1 MLNSKM
7 KRSMA
12 WIMSAAV
19 IMSAAPVS
27 AADFTAEADVE
38 VTAEAA
44 DAGAE
49 ENTDAPE
56 AEAEEDGGF
65 GSGEMISEENT
76 AEAGSDETG
85 LTDEENAG
93 DESADF
99 MDGFSDGSAEEE
111 SSDIS
116 DEFTDE
122 GMSTEELV
130 QAFAEAGTEDPA
142 PWSSVDSLPAGTYEN
157 VTANLYVPGAQNKI
171 LGVNAYLNNPADPVG
186 MSGVFGVPTD
196 PVYNDASMVIDENG
210 KITLTLELKNQVFE
224 LLQVKDG
231 TNVHV
236 KEIERSDTWAYDNVD
251 KIDMGDG
258 TYKGRIKKIVFELD
272 DFSGLYTLGDCVEFG
287 IILYDEQNPEKDVK
301 WYVPLNLAVD
311 FEEQK
316 PDVNISRKAFFNEE
330 AKAGISARGLDM
342 DKVVADVRKVTSGE
356 VFEKVDS
363 YLKENCSSV
372 SEGINYNLYYFSLSR
387 TDGKDI
393 SESKL
398 KYNFFT
404 SVFGQYNH
412 PQIYQWENDSLSE
425 KKGDG
430 NTTREFWNGQDGDV
444 FEAVDLYAGL
454 KFGYVVI
461 VDGYSTQ
468 IKRQRTYI
476 DDNTGISAIYHGH
489 NGLNS
494 NCDENTLATNTEF
507 AVQKN
512 NVSNVDELKKL
523 LLENG
528 QSSFKQLKLEESYR
542 IALYR
547 RSGDS
552 KTLGAQKNGTYED
565 ILFPKKMVENQDI
578 YKVVY
583 DRDTKQYVSVEKMET
598 TEDGDYIKINAVDT
612 TLSFGQQTKQMQ
624 LYYSAI
630 DENYV
635 GSRSK
640 SQCQFFVFVGEGAAA
655 DKPSVPTSAFTYDAT
670 EKVVVPENKYYTV
683 EGTSSAK
690 LPGSYKV
697 TVTLKDGYAWK
708 DGTTDPIE
716 FTWNIK
722 ALQTEKPVAISVLT
736 YNGEFQTGV
745 KAGTGYNLAGTYTA
759 KDAGTY
765 NAKVLLADGYEWS
778 DGTTDALTLTWSIAK
793 KAVAK
798 PSAAKDLVYNGKS
811 QTGVAVGEGYTV
823 TGNAQTDAGDY
834 TAVAALNKNYAW
846 ADGTTDSVKVAW
858 SIAKKAVAKPSAAAN
873 LVYTGKV
880 QIGVTAGKGYT
891 VTGNTQTNAG
901 TYAAVATLD
910 KNHTWTNGTTA
921 PATVQ
926 WIIAKAGQNVTAKTA
941 FKSYK
946 LATVKKKAQS
956 FTIGAAADGTLTY
969 KVTATPSKKAA
980 KYLTVTKKGKVT
992 VKKGAPAGTYTIT
1005 VSAAETANYQAAFK
1019 EVTVKVNKTSQ
1030 KVSAK
1035 VSSKTIKSKQ
1045 IAKKNYAFTIGAKGK
1060 GKLTYK
1066 VTSTPKNG
1074 TKYISVNKNGKVTVK
1089 KKAPKGTYKIT
1100 VTAAGNATY
1109 AKATKTITVK
1119 VK

>member
-56 AEAEEDGGF
+56 AEAEDGGF

-330 AKAGISARGLDM
+330 AKAGISARGRDM

-356 VFEKVDS
+356 IFEKVGS
-363 YLKENCSSV
+363 YLKENCV
-372 SEGINYNLYYFSLSR
+372 YNDEINYNLYYFSLSR
-387 TDGKDI
+387 NDGKDI
-393 SESKL
+393 SESKVQ
-398 KYNFFT
+398 YNFFT
-404 SVFGQYNH
+404 STNMGIEFVN
-412 PQIYQWENDSLSE
+412 PEIYQWENDSLSA
-425 KKGDG
+425 KKSDG
-430 NTTREFWNGQDGDV
+430 NTTREFWNGQEGDV
-444 FEAVDLYAGL
+444 FEAVNLYDGL

-461 VDGYSTQ
+461 INSSSYL
-468 IKRQRTYI
+468 KRQRTYV
-476 DDNTGISAIYHGH
+476 DDNTGISAIYHGY
-489 NGLNS
+489 NGGS
-494 NCDENTLATNTEF
+494 GNCDENTLLTNTEF

-512 NVSNVDELKKL
+512 DVSNTEELKKL

-528 QSSFKQLKLEESYR
+528 QSSFKQLKLGESYR
-542 IALYR
+542 IALYK

-552 KTLGAQKNGTYED
+552 KTLGTLKNATYED
-565 ILFPKKMVENQDI
+565 ILFPKKMVENQDV

-612 TLSFGQQTKQMQ
+612 TLSIGNQTKQMQ

-640 SQCQFFVFVGEGAAA
+640 SQCQFFVFVEEGAIAK
-655 DKPSVPTSAFTYDAT
+655 KPSAPDSVFTYDAT
-670 EKVVVPENKYYTV
+670 EKVVISESNYYTV
-683 EGTSSAK
+683 EGTSTAT
-690 LPGSYKV
+690 LPGTYHVKV
-697 TVTLKDGYAWK
+697 TLNEGYFWT
-708 DGTTDPIE
+708 DGTTDPVE
-716 FTWNIK
+716 FDWIIK
-722 ALQTEKPVAISVLT
+722 ALQTEKPVAISGLT
-736 YNGEFQTGV
+736 YNGESQTGV
-745 KAGTGYNLAGTYTA
+745 AAGTGYNLAGTYTA

-811 QTGVAVGEGYTV
+811 QTGVAAGEGYTV
-823 TGNAQTDAGDY
+823 TGNTQTDAGDY
-834 TAVAALNKNYAW
+834 TAVATLDKNHAW
-846 ADGTTDSVKVAW
+846 ADGTTDSAKAAW
-858 SIAKKAVAKPSAAAN
+858 SIAKKTVAKPSAAAN

-880 QIGVTAGKGYT
+880 QTGVTSGEGYT

-910 KNHTWTNGTTA
+910 KNHAWADGTTA

-926 WIIAKAGQNVTAKTA
+926 WTITKAAQNVTAKTA
-941 FKSYK
+941 SKSYK

-1005 VSAAETANYQAAFK
+1005 VSAAETANYQVASK

>member
-171 LGVNAYLNNPADPVG
+171 LGVNAYLNNPADPTG
-186 MSGVFGVPTD
+186 MSGVFGTPTE
-196 PVYNDASMVIDENG
+196 PMYNEASMVVNENG
-210 KITLTLELKNQVFE
+210 KIALTIELKNQVFE

-231 TNVHV
+231 KNIHV
-236 KEIERSDTWAYDNVD
+236 KEVERSDTWAYDNVD
-251 KIDMGDG
+251 KVDMGDG
-258 TYKGRIKKIVFELD
+258 TFKGRITKIVFELD

-287 IILYDEQNPEKDVK
+287 IILYDEQNPDKDVK

-316 PDVNISRKAFFNEE
+316 PDVNISNKAFFNDD
-330 AKAGISARGLDM
+330 ARVGIAARGRDM
-342 DKVVADVRKVTSGE
+342 DKVVADIHEVTSGE
-356 VFEKVDS
+356 EFDKVDTFM
-363 YLKENCSSV
+363 KENCA
-372 SEGINYNLYYFSLSR
+372 EQPNYKLYYFSLNR

-398 KYNFFT
+398 KYSFFK
-404 SVFGQYNH
+404 SVFHEINNNSAQV
-412 PQIYQWENDSLSE
+412 YQWQGNSLSE
-425 KKGDG
+425 MKNEG
-430 NTTREFWNGQDGDV
+430 NTTREYWNGQDGDIW
-444 FEAVDLYAGL
+444 EAVTIYEGL
-454 KFGYVVI
+454 KFGYVIICDKNSNV
-461 VDGYSTQ
+461 
-468 IKRQRTYI
+468 KCQRTFT
-476 DDNTGISAIYHGH
+476 DESTGISAIYHGF
-489 NGLNS
+489 NNS
-494 NCDENTLATNTEF
+494 DNCNENMLTTNTEF
-507 AVQKN
+507 VVRKN
-512 NVSNVDELKKL
+512 DVSNPDELKQMI
-523 LLENG
+523 LELG
-528 QSSFKQLKLEESYR
+528 QSSFKQLKIEDSYR
-542 IALYR
+542 LALYR
-547 RSGDS
+547 RSGNS
-552 KTLGAQKNGTYED
+552 KTLGAQKNITYTD
-565 ILFPKKMVENQDI
+565 ILFPKNLVENQNI

-583 DRDTKQYVSVEKMET
+583 DRDAKQYVSVEKMEIV
-598 TEDGDYIKINAVDT
+598 EEGENIKVNAVDT
-612 TLSFGQQTKQMQ
+612 TLSNGNQFKQMQ

-670 EKVVVPENKYYTV
+670 EKVVVPESKYYTV
-683 EGTSSAK
+683 EGTSTAT
-690 LPGSYKV
+690 LPGTYHVKV
-697 TVTLKDGYAWK
+697 TLNEGYFWTNE
-708 DGTTDPIE
+708 TTDPVE
-716 FTWNIK
+716 FDWTIK

-778 DGTTDALTLTWSIAK
+778 DGTTDALTLIWSIAK

-798 PSAAKDLVYNGKS
+798 LSAAKNLVYNGKS

-823 TGNAQTDAGDY
+823 TGNAQTDAG
-834 TAVAALNKNYAW
+834 
-846 ADGTTDSVKVAW
+846 
-858 SIAKKAVAKPSAAAN
+858 
-873 LVYTGKV
+873 
-880 QIGVTAGKGYT
+880 
-891 VTGNTQTNAG
+891 

-910 KNHTWTNGTTA
+910 KNHTWTDDTTA

-1005 VSAAETANYQAAFK
+1005 VSAAETANYQVASK

>member
-38 VTAEAA
+38 MTAEAA

-49 ENTDAPE
+49 ENTDAP
-56 AEAEEDGGF
+56 EAEEDGGF

-76 AEAGSDETG
+76 AEAGSDETE

-99 MDGFSDGSAEEE
+99 MNGFSDGSAEEE
-111 SSDIS
+111 NADIS
-116 DEFTDE
+116 DGFTDE

-130 QAFAEAGTEDPA
+130 QAFAETGTEDPA

-157 VTANLYVPGAQNKI
+157 VTANLYVPGVQNKI

-186 MSGVFGVPTD
+186 MSGVFGVPTS
-196 PVYNDASMVIDENG
+196 PIYNDASMVIDENG

-231 TNVHV
+231 TNVHI

-330 AKAGISARGLDM
+330 AKAGISVRGRDM

-356 VFEKVDS
+356 VFEKVGS
-363 YLKENCSSV
+363 YLKENCV
-372 SEGINYNLYYFSLSR
+372 HNDEINYNLYYFSLSR
-387 TDGKDI
+387 NDGKDI
-393 SESKL
+393 SESKVQ
-398 KYNFFT
+398 YNFFT
-404 SVFGQYNH
+404 STNMGIEFVN
-412 PQIYQWENDSLSE
+412 PEIYQWENDSLSA
-425 KKGDG
+425 KKSDG
-430 NTTREFWNGQDGDV
+430 NTTREFWNGQEGDV
-444 FEAVDLYAGL
+444 FEAVNLYDGL

-461 VDGYSTQ
+461 INSSSYL
-468 IKRQRTYI
+468 KRQRIYV
-476 DDNTGISAIYHGH
+476 DDNTGISAIYHGY
-489 NGLNS
+489 NGGS
-494 NCDENTLATNTEF
+494 GNCDENTLLTNTEF

-512 NVSNVDELKKL
+512 DVSNTEELKKL

-528 QSSFKQLKLEESYR
+528 QSSFKQLKLGESYR
-542 IALYR
+542 IALYK

-552 KTLGAQKNGTYED
+552 KTLGTLKNATYED
-565 ILFPKKMVENQDI
+565 ILFPKKMVENQDV

-612 TLSFGQQTKQMQ
+612 TLSIGNQTKQMQ

-640 SQCQFFVFVGEGAAA
+640 SQCQFFVFVEEGAIAE
-655 DKPSVPTSAFTYDAT
+655 KPSAPNSAFTYDST
-670 EKVVVPENKYYTV
+670 EKEAVPESKYYTV
-683 EGTSSAK
+683 EGTSTAT
-690 LPGSYKV
+690 LPGTYHVKV
-697 TVTLKDGYAWK
+697 TLNEGYFWT
-708 DGTTDPIE
+708 DETTDPVE
-716 FTWNIK
+716 FDWTIK
-722 ALQTEKPVAISVLT
+722 ALQTEKPVANSGLT
-736 YNGEFQTGV
+736 YNGESQTGV
-745 KAGTGYNLAGTYTA
+745 AAGTGYNLAGTYTA

-811 QTGVAVGEGYTV
+811 QTGVTAGEGYTV

-834 TAVAALNKNYAW
+834 TAVAALDKNHAW
-846 ADGTTDSVKVAW
+846 ADGTTDSAKVAW
-858 SIAKKAVAKPSAAAN
+858 NIAKKTVAKPSAAAN
-873 LVYTGKV
+873 LVYTGKA
-880 QIGVTAGKGYT
+880 QTGVTSGEGYT

-910 KNHTWTNGTTA
+910 KNHAWTDDTTA

-926 WIIAKAGQNVTAKTA
+926 WTIAKAAQNVTAKTA
-941 FKSYK
+941 SKSYK

-956 FTIGAAADGTLTY
+956 FTIGAAANGTLTY

-980 KYLTVTKKGKVT
+980 KYLTVTKNGKVT
-992 VKKGAPAGTYTIT
+992 VKKGAPAGIYTVT
-1005 VSAAETANYQAAFK
+1005 VSAAETANYQAASK

-1045 IAKKNYAFTIGAKGK
+1045 IAKKNASFTIGANGK

-1074 TKYISVNKNGKVTVK
+1074 AKYISVNKNGKVTVK

-1109 AKATKTITVK
+1109 AKASKTITVK

>member
-56 AEAEEDGGF
+56 AEAEKDGGF
-65 GSGEMISEENT
+65 GSGKMISEENT

-171 LGVNAYLNNPADPVG
+171 LGVNAYLNNPADPTG
-186 MSGVFGVPTD
+186 MSGVFGTPTE
-196 PVYNDASMVIDENG
+196 PMYNEASMVVNENG
-210 KITLTLELKNQVFE
+210 KITLTIELKNQVFE

-231 TNVHV
+231 KNIHV
-236 KEIERSDTWAYDNVD
+236 KEVERSDTWAYDNVD
-251 KIDMGDG
+251 KVDMGDG
-258 TYKGRIKKIVFELD
+258 TFKGRITKIVFELD

-287 IILYDEQNPEKDVK
+287 IILYDEQNPDKDVK

-316 PDVNISRKAFFNEE
+316 PDVNISNKAFFNDD
-330 AKAGISARGLDM
+330 ARVGIAARGRDM
-342 DKVVADVRKVTSGE
+342 DKVVADIHEVTSGE
-356 VFEKVDS
+356 EFDKVDTFM
-363 YLKENCSSV
+363 KENCA
-372 SEGINYNLYYFSLSR
+372 EQPNYKLYYFSLNR

-398 KYNFFT
+398 KYSFFK
-404 SVFGQYNH
+404 SVFHEINNNSAQV
-412 PQIYQWENDSLSE
+412 YQWQGNSLSE
-425 KKGDG
+425 MKNEG
-430 NTTREFWNGQDGDV
+430 NTTREYWNGQDGDIW
-444 FEAVDLYAGL
+444 EAVTIYECL
-454 KFGYVVI
+454 KFGYVIICDKNSNV
-461 VDGYSTQ
+461 
-468 IKRQRTYI
+468 KCQRTFT
-476 DDNTGISAIYHGH
+476 DESTGISAIYHGF
-489 NGLNS
+489 NNS
-494 NCDENTLATNTEF
+494 DNCNENMLTTNTEF
-507 AVQKN
+507 VVRKN
-512 NVSNVDELKKL
+512 DVSNPDELKQMI
-523 LLENG
+523 LELG
-528 QSSFKQLKLEESYR
+528 QSSFKQLKIEDSYR
-542 IALYR
+542 LALYR

-552 KTLGAQKNGTYED
+552 KTLGAQKNITYTD
-565 ILFPKKMVENQDI
+565 ILFPKNLVENQNI

-583 DRDTKQYVSVEKMET
+583 DRDAKQYVSVEKMEIV
-598 TEDGDYIKINAVDT
+598 EEGENIKVNAVDT
-612 TLSFGQQTKQMQ
+612 TLSNGNQFKQMQ

-670 EKVVVPENKYYTV
+670 EKVVVPESKYYTV
-683 EGTSSAK
+683 EGTSTAT
-690 LPGSYKV
+690 LPGTYHVKV
-697 TVTLKDGYAWK
+697 TLNEGYFWTNE
-708 DGTTDPIE
+708 TTDPVE
-716 FTWNIK
+716 FDWTIK

-798 PSAAKDLVYNGKS
+798 PSAA
-811 QTGVAVGEGYTV
+811 
-823 TGNAQTDAGDY
+823 
-834 TAVAALNKNYAW
+834 
-846 ADGTTDSVKVAW
+846 
-858 SIAKKAVAKPSAAAN
+858 AN

-880 QIGVTAGKGYT
+880 QIGVTAGEGYT
-891 VTGNTQTNAG
+891 VIGNTQTNAG

-910 KNHTWTNGTTA
+910 KNHTWTDGTTA

-941 FKSYK
+941 SKSYK

-1100 VTAAGNATY
+1100 VTAAGNAIY

>member
-12 WIMSAAV
+12 WIMTAAV
-19 IMSAAPVS
+19 VMSAAPVS
-27 AADFTAEADVE
+27 AADFSSEE

-44 DAGAE
+44 ESEDIAVSE
-49 ENTDAPE
+49 ENTDAVDE
-56 AEAEEDGGF
+56 STEEDF
-65 GSGEMISEENT
+65 ASVDMAEDDEDSVDVAVEEESTDDAGET
-76 AEAGSDETG
+76 
-85 LTDEENAG
+85 
-93 DESADF
+93 F
-99 MDGFSDGSAEEE
+99 VSDGSEAENAETADGVDDGTMTAEELAE
-111 SSDIS
+111 
-116 DEFTDE
+116 
-122 GMSTEELV
+122 
-130 QAFAEAGTEDPA
+130 AFAAGDTSAEDPA
-142 PWSSVDSLPAGTYEN
+142 PWSSVDSLPSGTYEN

-363 YLKENCSSV
+363 YLKENCTSV

-444 FEAVDLYAGL
+444 FEAVDLYTGL

-476 DDNTGISAIYHGH
+476 DDTTGISAIYHGH
-489 NGLNS
+489 NGVGS

-552 KTLGAQKNGTYED
+552 KTLGAQKNDTYED

-624 LYYSAI
+624 LYYAAI

-640 SQCQFFVFVGEGAAA
+640 SQCQFFVFVGEGVIAE
-655 DKPSVPTSAFTYDAT
+655 KPSAPDSAFTYDAT
-670 EKVVVPENKYYTV
+670 EKVVVPESKYYTV
-683 EGTSSAK
+683 EGTASAT
-690 LPGSYKV
+690 LPGTYHVKV
-697 TVTLKDGYAWK
+697 TLNEGYSWK

-716 FTWNIK
+716 FNWSIK
-722 ALQTEKPVAISVLT
+722 ALQTEKPVTISNLT
-736 YNGEFQTGV
+736 YNGQNQTGV

-759 KDAGTY
+759 KNVGSY
-765 NAKVLLADGYEWS
+765 KAKVLLAEGYEWS
-778 DGTTDALTLTWSIAK
+778 DGTTDPLTLTWSIS
-793 KAVAK
+793 KA
-798 PSAAKDLVYNGKS
+798 D
-811 QTGVAVGEGYTV
+811 QTVNT
-823 TGNAQTDAGDY
+823 
-834 TAVAALNKNYAW
+834 
-846 ADGTTDSVKVAW
+846 KVA
-858 SIAKKAVAKPSAAAN
+858 
-873 LVYTGKV
+873 T
-880 QIGVTAGKGYT
+880 
-891 VTGNTQTNAG
+891 
-901 TYAAVATLD
+901 
-910 KNHTWTNGTTA
+910 
-921 PATVQ
+921 
-926 WIIAKAGQNVTAKTA
+926 
-941 FKSYK
+941 KSYK
-946 LATVKKKAQS
+946 FTSLKKKAAS
-956 FTIGAAADGTLTY
+956 FTIGASGQGTVTY
-969 KVTATPSKKAA
+969 KVVKTPSKAS
-980 KYLTVTKKGKVT
+980 KYITVDKNGKVT
-992 VKKGAPAGTYTIT
+992 LKKGAKVGTYTIS
-1005 VSAAETANYQAAFK
+1005 VIAAGNENYNAGSK
-1019 EVTVKVNKTSQ
+1019 DVTIKVNKLTQ
-1030 KVSAK
+1030 KITAK
-1035 VSSKTIKSKQ
+1035 VSKKTVKASSVKKK
-1045 IAKKNYAFTIGAKGK
+1045 AKTFNIGAKAK
-1060 GKLTYK
+1060 TTVSYK
-1066 VTSTPKNG
+1066 VVKTPDKAK
-1074 TKYISVNKNGKVTVK
+1074 KYISVNKKGKVTIK
-1089 KKAPKGTYKIT
+1089 KKAPKGTYEIK
-1100 VTAAGNATY
+1100 VTAKANGTYNTATRII
-1109 AKATKTITVK
+1109 KVVVK
-1119 VK
+1119 

>member
-56 AEAEEDGGF
+56 AEAEEDGDF

-171 LGVNAYLNNPADPVG
+171 LGVNAYLNNPADPTG
-186 MSGVFGVPTD
+186 MSGVFGTPTE
-196 PVYNDASMVIDENG
+196 PMYNEASMVVNENG
-210 KITLTLELKNQVFE
+210 KITLTIELKNQVFE

-231 TNVHV
+231 KNIHV
-236 KEIERSDTWAYDNVD
+236 KEVERSDTWAYDNVD
-251 KIDMGDG
+251 KVDMGDG
-258 TYKGRIKKIVFELD
+258 TFKGRIRKIVFELD

-287 IILYDEQNPEKDVK
+287 IILYDEQNPDKDVK

-316 PDVNISRKAFFNEE
+316 PDVNISNKAFFNDD
-330 AKAGISARGLDM
+330 ARVGIAARGRDM
-342 DKVVADVRKVTSGE
+342 DKVVADIHEVTSGE
-356 VFEKVDS
+356 EFDKVDTFM
-363 YLKENCSSV
+363 KENCA
-372 SEGINYNLYYFSLSR
+372 EQPNYKLYYFSLNR

-398 KYNFFT
+398 KYSFFK
-404 SVFGQYNH
+404 SVFHEINNNSAQV
-412 PQIYQWENDSLSE
+412 YQWQWNSLSE
-425 KKGDG
+425 MKNEG
-430 NTTREFWNGQDGDV
+430 NTTREYWNGQDGDIW
-444 FEAVDLYAGL
+444 EAVTIYEGL
-454 KFGYVVI
+454 KFGYVIICDKNSNV
-461 VDGYSTQ
+461 
-468 IKRQRTYI
+468 KCQRTFT
-476 DDNTGISAIYHGH
+476 DESTGISAIYHGF
-489 NGLNS
+489 NNS
-494 NCDENTLATNTEF
+494 DNCNENMLTTNTEF
-507 AVQKN
+507 VVRKN
-512 NVSNVDELKKL
+512 DVSNPDELKQMI
-523 LLENG
+523 LELG
-528 QSSFKQLKLEESYR
+528 QSSFKQLKIEDSYR
-542 IALYR
+542 LALYR

-552 KTLGAQKNGTYED
+552 KTLGAQKNITYTD
-565 ILFPKKMVENQDI
+565 ILFPKNLVENQNI

-583 DRDTKQYVSVEKMET
+583 DRDAKQYVSVEKMEIV
-598 TEDGDYIKINAVDT
+598 EEGENIKVNAVDT
-612 TLSFGQQTKQMQ
+612 TLSNGNQFKQMQ

-670 EKVVVPENKYYTV
+670 EKVVVPESKYYTV
-683 EGTSSAK
+683 EGTSTAT
-690 LPGSYKV
+690 LPGTYHVKV
-697 TVTLKDGYAWK
+697 TLNEGYFWTNE
-708 DGTTDPIE
+708 TTDPVE
-716 FTWNIK
+716 FDWTIK

-745 KAGTGYNLAGTYTA
+745 KAGTGYNLVGTYTA

-798 PSAAKDLVYNGKS
+798 PSAA
-811 QTGVAVGEGYTV
+811 
-823 TGNAQTDAGDY
+823 
-834 TAVAALNKNYAW
+834 
-846 ADGTTDSVKVAW
+846 
-858 SIAKKAVAKPSAAAN
+858 AN

-880 QIGVTAGKGYT
+880 QIGVTAGEGYT

-910 KNHTWTNGTTA
+910 KNHTWTDGTTA

-941 FKSYK
+941 SKSYK